1 MGDLNQDW
9 LTSSSDQLKILCNTY
24 NLTQIVNSVTRL
36 NIKYPLKSSLID
48 LILTN
53 TPHRFNASGIF
64 ANYISDHCAI
74 ACVRDGKIPKHSPR
88 VITKR
93 NWKRFDIPGFLHA
106 VSSIE
111 WNRME

>member
-24 NLTQIVNSVTRL
+24 NLTQIVNSVSRL
-36 NIKYPLKSSLID
+36 NVKYHLKSSLID

-64 ANYISDHCAI
+64 DYIHDHCAI
-74 ACVRDGKIPKHSPR
+74 ACVRDGKIPK
-88 VITKR
+88 
-93 NWKRFDIPGFLHA
+93 
-106 VSSIE
+106 
-111 WNRME
+111 